1 MTLSLTDLA
10 KAGFVDLSRARE
22 LLDELSE
29 ETSVSAPRVMEA
41 ISHAADPDRALAWL
55 LRLSRTG
62 KEHHARIQELLGDPE
77 SARKLCLIVG
87 GSRGLAEFCE
97 RHVSALEL
105 FSEPE
110 QLPQDQYSLSSKLL
124 DELKV
129 RDQVAGIGGE
139 QARVILRSSYRT
151 WLLSIALWDLSHQ
164 DPQSQVKNVTQAL
177 SDCAGAALEGA
188 LAVARFEAL
197 STFSESEISQTD
209 IAIIAMGKC
218 GARELNYLSDVDVIF
233 VAEPTPDSS
242 LPVDKALT
250 VATWLAQ
257 TVSKVINEPSVEPG
271 LWEVDANLRPEGKD
285 GALVR
290 TLESHRSY
298 YERWAK
304 DWEFQALLKA
314 RPIAGSRALGQA
326 YFEAVSQFVWSS
338 AARSNFVEQVQRMR
352 ERVTEN
358 IPEAEIE
365 FQIKLGP
372 GGLRDVEFTVQ
383 LLQLVHGLT
392 DINVRTQSTLE
403 SIEKLSEGGYIGRED
418 ATRFA
423 HSYEFLRMLEH
434 RLQLRNLS
442 RTHLMPQDEDEQR
455 VLARSTQ
462 LMTNA
467 DEVVT
472 AWQKTKQQVRELHE
486 KLFYRPLL
494 AAVAQLPG
502 ENHQLTP
509 EQAQARLAAIGFSNP
524 KGALGHIAALTQGV
538 SRRAAIQRTLLPVML
553 QWLSEGANPD
563 HGLLTFRILSE
574 ELGESP
580 WFLRMLR
587 DSAGAAQRLTKVLS
601 GSRYVSDLME
611 LIPESA
617 AWFADETD
625 LQPTPDEIL
634 EAEVLAIVARH
645 HDDHE
650 AARKAIRSMRRREV
664 LRLAI
669 GFVLS
674 TITIEQ
680 VSAGLSSVTGA
691 ALSGYLTI
699 ALNESEE
706 NPDFAI
712 VGLGRFG
719 GQELGFDSDADV
731 IYVYRANDRCEGEAA
746 QSRAEHIVLRI
757 AELAE
762 DPRLPFEI
770 DTGLRPEGK
779 NGSSVRSLDS
789 YRAYYE
795 RWSLLWEAQALLR
808 ARPVTGD
815 PGLVEQMMSLIDQVR
830 YPESVSEEDV
840 REIRR
845 IKARVEAER
854 LPQGAD
860 PARHVKLGRGSLS
873 DVEWTI
879 QLLQLQYAWNNP
891 SLQTTSSV
899 QALRAAAGQHL
910 ITDVEAEKLISA
922 WVFSSRV
929 RSAITIW
936 SDKATDVLPVDIHD
950 LDGIARLMDY
960 PAGAA
965 STLEEEYLSI
975 TRKSRQIV
983 EKVFFGF

>member
-1 MTLSLTDLA
+1 MALSLTDFA
-10 KAGFVDLSRARE
+10 KAGFVDLSRSRDRVEE
-22 LLDELSE
+22 LCLEFSLSASE
-29 ETSVSAPRVMEA
+29 VLEHIADAS
-41 ISHAADPDRALAWL
+41 DPDRALEWL
-55 LRLSRTG
+55 LRLSRASS
-62 KEHHARIQELLGDPE
+62 EHHSRIKTLLATSTTAR
-77 SARKLCLIVG
+77 RLCLILG

-97 RHVSALEL
+97 RDVSALDFFATPVELPENQHSLTSEL
-105 FSEPE
+105 FN
-110 QLPQDQYSLSSKLL
+110 L
-124 DELKV
+124 LKV
-129 RDQVAGIGGE
+129 HDGVAGYGGE
-139 QARVILRSSYRT
+139 QARVTLRTTYRK
-151 WLLSIALWDLSHQ
+151 WLLSIALWDLSLVEPHTKI
-164 DPQSQVKNVTQAL
+164 SRVTRAL

-188 LAVARFEAL
+188 LAIARCEAGSFFPQDDVA
-197 STFSESEISQTD
+197 QTEL
-209 IAIIAMGKC
+209 AIIAMGKC
-218 GARELNYLSDVDVIF
+218 GARELNYISDVDVIY
-233 VAEPTPDSS
+233 VAEPSPQAQIDS
-242 LPVDKALT
+242 DKALT

-257 TVSKVINEPSVEPG
+257 TVSKVINEPAVEPG

-290 TLESHRSY
+290 TLESHRTY

-314 RPIAGSRALGQA
+314 RPIAGSTILGQA
-326 YFEAVSQFVWSS
+326 YFDAVSQFVWSS

-358 IPEAEIE
+358 IPESEIE

-392 DINVRTQSTLE
+392 DVSVRTQSTLE
-403 SIEKLSEGGYIGRED
+403 SISRLSDGGYIGRED
-418 ATRFA
+418 ASRFA
-423 HSYEFLRMLEH
+423 QSYAFLRVLEH

-442 RTHLMPQDEDEQR
+442 RTHLMPQDEAEQR
-455 VLARSTQ
+455 VLARSTRV
-462 LMTNA
+462 MTNA

-472 AWQKTKQQVRELHE
+472 AWQKTKLDVRELHE

-502 ENHQLTP
+502 ESHQLTP

-587 DSAGAAQRLTKVLS
+587 DSAGAAQRLTRVLS
-601 GSRYVSDLME
+601 GSRYVADLME

-617 AWFADETD
+617 AWFADESD
-625 LQPTPDEIL
+625 LQPTPDDIL
-634 EAEVLAIVARH
+634 EAEVLAIVTRH
-645 HDDHE
+645 HEDHE
-650 AARKAIRSMRRREV
+650 AARKALRSMRRREV

-674 TITIEQ
+674 TTTIEQ

-691 ALSGYLTI
+691 ALSGYLAL
-699 ALNESEE
+699 ALNESDK

-712 VGLGRFG
+712 IGLGRFG

-731 IYVYRANDRCEGEAA
+731 IYVYQGNTSCQGEKA
-746 QSRAEHIVLRI
+746 QTRAEQIVLRI
-757 AELAE
+757 AELAD
-762 DPRLPFEI
+762 DPRLPFDI

-779 NGSSVRSLDS
+779 NGSPVRSMDS
-789 YRAYYE
+789 YHAYYQ
-795 RWSLLWEAQALLR
+795 RWSLLWESQALLR
-808 ARPVTGD
+808 ARPIAGD
-815 PGLVEQMMSLIDQVR
+815 GDLIEQMMTLINEVR
-830 YPESVSEEDV
+830 YPTSVSVDDV

-860 PARHVKLGRGSLS
+860 PSRHVKLGRGSLS

-879 QLLQLQYAWNNP
+879 QLLQLEHAWDKP
-891 SLQTTSSV
+891 ELQTTSSIR
-899 QALRAAAGQHL
+899 ALRAAASYGL
-910 ITDVEAEKLISA
+910 ISPTDAEKLISA
-922 WVFSSRV
+922 WIFSSQV

-936 SDKATDVLPVDIHD
+936 SDKATDVLPVDIHE
-950 LDGIARLMDY
+950 LDGIARLMGY

-965 STLEEEYLSI
+965 SALEEDYLSI
-975 TRKSRQIV
+975 TRRSRQVV

>member
-55 LRLSRTG
+55 LRLSRAG

-314 RPIAGSRALGQA
+314 RPIAGSRSLGQA

-509 EQAQARLAAIGFSNP
+509 EQAQARLAAIGFSDP

-691 ALSGYLTI
+691 ALSWYLTI
-699 ALNESEE
+699 ALNESED

-762 DPRLPFEI
+762 DPRLTFEI

-779 NGSSVRSLDS
+779 NGSPVRSLDS

-808 ARPVTGD
+808 ARPVAGD

>member
-1 MTLSLTDLA
+1 
-10 KAGFVDLSRARE
+10 
-22 LLDELSE
+22 
-29 ETSVSAPRVMEA
+29 
-41 ISHAADPDRALAWL
+41 
-55 LRLSRTG
+55 
-62 KEHHARIQELLGDPE
+62 
-77 SARKLCLIVG
+77 
-87 GSRGLAEFCE
+87 
-97 RHVSALEL
+97 
-105 FSEPE
+105 
-110 QLPQDQYSLSSKLL
+110 
-124 DELKV
+124 
-129 RDQVAGIGGE
+129 
-139 QARVILRSSYRT
+139 
-151 WLLSIALWDLSHQ
+151 
-164 DPQSQVKNVTQAL
+164 
-177 SDCAGAALEGA
+177 
-188 LAVARFEAL
+188 
-197 STFSESEISQTD
+197 
-209 IAIIAMGKC
+209 
-218 GARELNYLSDVDVIF
+218 
-233 VAEPTPDSS
+233 
-242 LPVDKALT
+242 
-250 VATWLAQ
+250 
-257 TVSKVINEPSVEPG
+257 
-271 LWEVDANLRPEGKD
+271 
-285 GALVR
+285 
-290 TLESHRSY
+290 
-298 YERWAK
+298 
-304 DWEFQALLKA
+304 
-314 RPIAGSRALGQA
+314 
-326 YFEAVSQFVWSS
+326 
-338 AARSNFVEQVQRMR
+338 
-352 ERVTEN
+352 
-358 IPEAEIE
+358 
-365 FQIKLGP
+365 
-372 GGLRDVEFTVQ
+372 
-383 LLQLVHGLT
+383 
-392 DINVRTQSTLE
+392 
-403 SIEKLSEGGYIGRED
+403 
-418 ATRFA
+418 
-423 HSYEFLRMLEH
+423 
-434 RLQLRNLS
+434 
-442 RTHLMPQDEDEQR
+442 
-455 VLARSTQ
+455 
-462 LMTNA
+462 
-467 DEVVT
+467 
-472 AWQKTKQQVRELHE
+472 
-486 KLFYRPLL
+486 
-494 AAVAQLPG
+494 
-502 ENHQLTP
+502 
-509 EQAQARLAAIGFSNP
+509 
-524 KGALGHIAALTQGV
+524 
-538 SRRAAIQRTLLPVML
+538 
-553 QWLSEGANPD
+553 
-563 HGLLTFRILSE
+563 
-574 ELGESP
+574 
-580 WFLRMLR
+580 
-587 DSAGAAQRLTKVLS
+587 
-601 GSRYVSDLME
+601 ME

-699 ALNESEE
+699 ALNESED

-762 DPRLPFEI
+762 DPRLTFEI

-779 NGSSVRSLDS
+779 NGSPVRSLDS

-808 ARPVTGD
+808 ARPVAGD